1 MVPLVWLSETERNA
15 SRDYLQKYKG
25 KFETCEK
32 RRRKNVCITWE
43 LVETHA
49 QIVSSVTVAFRVSY
63 FYASLA
69 QLLCQYPLML
79 AQVQTRA
86 HETIY
91 VNIIII
97 INISSASQTN
107 KWILCDIFVTAHIA
121 HSSGT
126 CKSFSPKNLFASVI
140 SWSKSTKPGL
150 DFMRIAHLL
159 AKAYGYWLFII
170 IVLHSFRQTSMV
182 KDRVME
188 TKMEINKWDSF
199 FHPFKCTDW
208 KEKERK
214 KSGWKT
220 NC

>member
-1 MVPLVWLSETERNA
+1 MHHLHSFCANIHWCSHKCKRALTRQFMWISSSSSIFQARAKPTSE
-15 SRDYLQKYKG
+15 
-25 KFETCEK
+25 
-32 RRRKNVCITWE
+32 
-43 LVETHA
+43 
-49 QIVSSVTVAFRVSY
+49 
-63 FYASLA
+63 FYA
-69 QLLCQYPLML
+69 
-79 AQVQTRA
+79 
-86 HETIY
+86 
-91 VNIIII
+91 
-97 INISSASQTN
+97 ISNLFAR
-107 KWILCDIFVTAHIA
+107 WRVVVFVTAHIA